1 MITNIYSIGKVK
13 RILTKAAL
21 IISFLMAMYLFAY
34 CYLEALRIS
43 DADPDEKV
51 EGGTFLVMSIM
62 AFVFSGLT
70 YLFI

>member
-1 MITNIYSIGKVK
+1 MKT
-13 RILTKAAL
+13 ILTKAAL
-21 IISFLMAMYLFAY
+21 VISFLMAIYLFSY
-34 CYLEALRIS
+34 CYVEALRIS
-43 DADPDEKV
+43 DTDVDKKV

>member
-1 MITNIYSIGKVK
+1 MKT
-13 RILTKAAL
+13 ILTKAAL
-21 IISFLMAMYLFAY
+21 VISFLMAIYLFSY
-34 CYLEALRIS
+34 CYVEALRIS
-43 DADPDEKV
+43 DTDVDKK